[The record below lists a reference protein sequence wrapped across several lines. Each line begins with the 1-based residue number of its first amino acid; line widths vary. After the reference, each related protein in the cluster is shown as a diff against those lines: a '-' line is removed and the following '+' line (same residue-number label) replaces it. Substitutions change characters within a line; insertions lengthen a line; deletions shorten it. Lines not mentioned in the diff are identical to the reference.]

1 VPGLTTDERYAE
13 AAHDV
18 RLFLDGRRHDLVKSL
33 EQRMATAAEK
43 ELYEQAAAYRD
54 SLRTL
59 EDIEERQRIAS
70 AQGDDTD
77 VLAYYAEPP
86 LVAANLFHLRAGR
99 VVDRREFYWEDLEEF
114 HPAEFVPAL
123 LNSFYLE
130 AEYLPKAIH
139 VPKNLKTGN
148 CSKNFSPNAPATKSK
163 SSRRNA
169 APKSHSRSRQ
179 KQRRTFFHPALPRSE
194 TKLQSYRRS
203 VAKRAQSSRRTDSN

>member
-1 VPGLTTDERYAE
+1 
-13 AAHDV
+13 
-18 RLFLDGRRHDLVKSL
+18 RLHTSLD
-33 EQRMATAAEK
+33 QRTSTAAQK

-54 SLRTL
+54 LLRTL

-114 HPAEFVPAL
+114 EASEFVVSL
-123 LNSFYLE
+123 LKQLYLD

-139 VPKNLKTGN
+139 VPEE
-148 CSKNFSPNAPATKSK
+148 F
-163 SSRRNA
+163 
-169 APKSHSRSRQ
+169 
-179 KQRRTFFHPALPRSE
+179 E
-194 TKLQSYRRS
+194 
-203 VAKRAQSSRRTDSN
+203 